1 MLQEVQRIIILRAL
15 KLGDLLCAVPAFR
28 ALRLA
33 FPQAHIT
40 LAGLPW
46 ASIFQERFSHY
57 IDTLTIFPGY
67 PGLPE
72 QEPDAVAF
80 AAFMQRQ
87 QQAHY
92 DLALQMQGDGSIVND
107 IITQWDARYTAG
119 FIPVGATPPSPLF
132 MPYPEQLHEINRHL
146 YLLEHIGI
154 PAHNTMLEFPLTSAD
169 KRAFEALALPAGDY
183 DYICVHPGASVPE
196 RQWPAA
202 YFAAIADYLASEGWK
217 IVLTGTA
224 QEKSLTA
231 EVKRYMRFP
240 AIDLAGGTSLG
251 CMAQL
256 IRNSRALIC
265 NCTGVSHIAA
275 ATATPSLVIS
285 MDGEPHRWAPL
296 QRYLHCTI
304 DWTRQPSMEYIYHQ
318 CDELL
323 GRTTYRQ
330 PVFKPAVTPC

>member
-1 MLQEVQRIIILRAL
+1 MLQDVQRIIILRAL
-15 KLGDLLCAVPAFR
+15 KLGDLLCTVPAFR

-33 FPQAHIT
+33 YPRAHIT

-46 ASIFQERFSHY
+46 AAIFRERFSHY
-57 IDTLTIFPGY
+57 IDDLVIFPGFA
-67 PGLPE
+67 GLPE
-72 QEPDAVAF
+72 KEPDTFAF
-80 AAFMQRQ
+80 AAFMQKQRQ
-87 QQAHY
+87 THY
-92 DLALQMQGDGSIVND
+92 DLALQMQGDGTIIND
-107 IITQWDARYTAG
+107 IVMQWNARYTAG
-119 FIPVGATPPSPLF
+119 FMPAGERPPSSLF
-132 MPYPEQLHEINRHL
+132 TTYPEDLHEINRHL
-146 YLLEHIGI
+146 HLLEHIGV
-154 PAHNTMLEFPLTSAD
+154 PVPNTMLEFPLTSAD

-183 DYICVHPGASVPE
+183 EYVCIHPGASVPE

-224 QEKSLTA
+224 QEKNLTA

-256 IRNSRALIC
+256 IRSSRALIC

-296 QRYLHCTI
+296 LQHLHCTI
-304 DWTRQPSMEYIYHQ
+304 DWTRQPSMEYIYHR

-330 PVFKPAVTPC
+330 PTARPVVTPC